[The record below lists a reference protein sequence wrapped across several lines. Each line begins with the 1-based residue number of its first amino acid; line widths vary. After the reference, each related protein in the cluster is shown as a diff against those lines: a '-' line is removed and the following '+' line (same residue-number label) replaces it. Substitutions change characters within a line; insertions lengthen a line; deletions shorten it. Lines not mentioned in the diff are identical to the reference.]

1 MSTSEEA
8 IEPGDLRRWNL
19 SIIKEY
25 LKRIWMAMGGE
36 SDRGAIDYDARRD
49 ERIALTSVLR
59 DLLKEIRNRP
69 PPSLNNGDGS
79 GDIKKWIA
87 GLGLVISGAFVIG
100 GWVLSNTVAGQSVQI
115 LNLTEQVREQNAR
128 IARIENDR
136 R

>member
-1 MSTSEEA
+1 MSTEEA
-8 IEPGDLRRWNL
+8 IPAEDIRRRWDL
-19 SIIKEY
+19 SAIKEY
-25 LKRIWMAMGGE
+25 LKRIWMAVHGE
-36 SDRGAIDYDARRD
+36 NDRGAIDYDARRD

-115 LNLTEQVREQNAR
+115 FNLTEQVREQNAR
-128 IARIENDR
+128 ITRIENDR